1 MPKTLFSKKEN
12 SLPRAEIHHQNS
24 KSKEE
29 TFEKDSI
36 RSNRFASQI
45 NLLKHGRRNGGTK
58 VFSPIPQDSRFLTKR
73 RKRSSKERERG
84 EKKGE
89 EEAWSRDDLT
99 SMGSVSLFGRAAKE
113 EDDTAATAQGLNNG
127 ARSRAFSGRQLYNR
141 LVFYGRFMNAVL
153 SSALS

>member
-29 TFEKDSI
+29 TFERDSI

-58 VFSPIPQDSRFLTKR
+58 VFSPIPQDSRFLEEEEEEL
-73 RKRSSKERERG
+73 ERERE
-84 EKKGE
+84 EKKKE
-89 EEAWSRDDLT
+89 RRRR
-99 SMGSVSLFGRAAKE
+99 GR
-113 EDDTAATAQGLNNG
+113 G
-127 ARSRAFSGRQLYNR
+127 
-141 LVFYGRFMNAVL
+141 MI
-153 SSALS
+153 

>member
-1 MPKTLFSKKEN
+1 MVHEEEEEDEEELERLET
-12 SLPRAEIHHQNS
+12 RA
-24 KSKEE
+24 
-29 TFEKDSI
+29 
-36 RSNRFASQI
+36 
-45 NLLKHGRRNGGTK
+45 
-58 VFSPIPQDSRFLTKR
+58 
-73 RKRSSKERERG
+73 REG
-84 EKKGE
+84 KKKGQ

-99 SMGSVSLFGRAAKE
+99 STGSVSLFGRAAKE